1 MRALEHSE
9 FFRSEPPAGAGVL
22 AIRMM
27 SLTRRFGY
35 PTQFRVA
42 RKPGSRFTLFR
53 QHFQV
58 QKNIGRTAIMVQHRK
73 ATRFDGIDAHGGG

>member
-1 MRALEHSE
+1 MRAFNTANPSGK
-9 FFRSEPPAGAGVL
+9 EPPAGTGVL

-73 ATRFDGIDAHGGG
+73 ATRFDGIDAHCGR